1 MPQALSP
8 FSITRRSQVV
18 LIVAALAAGCGIA
31 PDHSARDYANAVAL
45 DASGGSLTLIVG
57 PDTAIV
63 TMTSTLKFP
72 EGDTASGVRSVLVYS
87 RPGDRPGTCL
97 FQAGYAARGSFSIV
111 REQPVLRPCDSVH
124 WAEFRIAGKDI
135 AFVGHLV
142 RTKYKNT
149 PVTIFEIGDH
159 RVPESLHVVY

>member
-1 MPQALSP
+1 MSL
-8 FSITRRSQVV
+8 FSIARSAQIALV
-18 LIVAALAAGCGIA
+18 IALAVTGCGIA

-45 DASGGSLTLIVG
+45 DVPDGSLTLIVG

-72 EGDTASGVRSVLVYS
+72 EGDTASGVRSILVYG
-87 RPGDRPGTCL
+87 RPGDRTSTCL
-97 FQAGYAARGSFSIV
+97 FQTGYAARGSFSIV
-111 REQPVLRPCDSVH
+111 KEQPVLRPWDGVH
-124 WAEFRIAGKDI
+124 WAQFRIAGKDI

-159 RVPESLHVVY
+159 RIPEPLHVVY